1 MSEHKV
7 RCDICKEDFRA
18 TTSHIN
24 LICKECQNKEK
35 QELIEEFLKDW
46 RWGRVYGIHFSW
58 LNFYNHCR
66 CKPTIIQYW
75 KWFEEKWEKRLIY

>member
-24 LICKECQNKEK
+24 LICKECQDKEK
-35 QELIEEFLKDW
+35 QELIEKFIADLKNKQYFW
-46 RWGRVYGIHFSW
+46 KVYRNQLI
-58 LNFYNHCR
+58 
-66 CKPTIIQYW
+66 
-75 KWFEEKWEKRLIY
+75 EKWEGKKE